1 MAERRMFSKKIID
14 SARFIKMPTSS
25 QALYFHMGV
34 RADDDGVVE
43 GYNVMRMIGATEDD
57 LKVLVAKGFVTILN
71 EDLVAYI
78 NDWKEH
84 NLIRADRKI
93 DSIYKDLLLQIVPE
107 VQILEPKQRSDVK
120 NKQVNTSN
128 GQPVDNQ
135 WTTNGQPMDVQMPS
149 MDGEMSAQDRLGK
162 DRLGKDRLGKDKSM
176 RKTIDYQKIVDMYND
191 TCVSFPRLKTL
202 SDSRKKAIKARF
214 NSGYTY
220 DDFKKLFEKAEQ
232 STFLK
237 GSNKN
242 NWSATFDWL
251 IKDSNMA
258 KVLDGN
264 YDNKSS
270 YQSDYSFETTKIGD
284 IEF

>member
-14 SARFIKMPTSS
+14 SARFLKMPISS

-43 GYNVMRMIGATEDD
+43 GYNVMKMTGATEDD
-57 LKVLVAKGFVTILN
+57 LKVLVAKGFVTVLN
-71 EDLVAYI
+71 DDLVSYI

-84 NLIRADRKI
+84 NLIRADRKV

-120 NKQVNTSN
+120 KKQSN
-128 GQPVDNQ
+128 QNVGQPMDVQ
-135 WTTNGQPMDVQMPS
+135 WTTNGQS

-162 DRLGKDRLGKDKSM
+162 DSIGEDRKGKDRLN
-176 RKTIDYQKIVDMYND
+176 IDYQRIVDMYND
-191 TCVSFPRLKTL
+191 ICISFPRLKTL
-202 SDSRKKAIKARF
+202 SDSRKKSIKARL
-214 NSGYTY
+214 NNGYTY
-220 DDFKKLFEKAEQ
+220 EDFENLFKKAEN
-232 STFLK
+232 SNFLK
-237 GSNKN
+237 GSNDR

-264 YDNKSS
+264 YDERNNSNASGFCKNDGTNNNCKR
-270 YQSDYSFETTKIGD
+270 QFGTIL
-284 IEF
+284 

>member
-14 SARFIKMPTSS
+14 SARFIKMPMSS

-84 NLIRADRKI
+84 NLIRADRKV
-93 DSIYKDLLLQIVPE
+93 DSIYKNLLLQIVPE
-107 VQILEPKQRSDVK
+107 VQLLEPKQRSDVK
-120 NKQVNTSN
+120 KKQSKEFS
-128 GQPVDNQ
+128 GQPMDVQ
-135 WTTNGQPMDVQMPS
+135 WTTNGQS
-149 MDGEMSAQDRLGK
+149 MDSEMSAQDRIGK
-162 DRLGKDRLGKDKSM
+162 DRLGQDNIGKDKRES
-176 RKTIDYQKIVDMYND
+176 IDYQRIVDMYND
-191 TCVSFPRLKTL
+191 TCVSFPHLKSL
-202 SDSRKKAIKARF
+202 SESRKKSIKSRF
-214 NSGYTY
+214 SSGYTY
-220 DDFKKLFEKAEQ
+220 EDFKQLFEKAEK

-237 GSNKN
+237 GSNSKN
-242 NWSATFDWL
+242 WFATFDWL
-251 IKDSNMA
+251 IKDGNIA

-264 YDNKSS
+264 YDDRRGYDGNVSRN
-270 YQSDYSFETTKIGD
+270 YQESGETSGQEQLGTFI
-284 IEF
+284 

>member
-1 MAERRMFSKKIID
+1 
-14 SARFIKMPTSS
+14 
-25 QALYFHMGV
+25 
-34 RADDDGVVE
+34 
-43 GYNVMRMIGATEDD
+43 
-57 LKVLVAKGFVTILN
+57 
-71 EDLVAYI
+71 
-78 NDWKEH
+78 
-84 NLIRADRKI
+84 
-93 DSIYKDLLLQIVPE
+93 
-107 VQILEPKQRSDVK
+107 
-120 NKQVNTSN
+120 
-128 GQPVDNQ
+128 
-135 WTTNGQPMDVQMPS
+135 MDVQMPS

>member
-14 SARFIKMPTSS
+14 SARFLKMPISS

-43 GYNVMRMIGATEDD
+43 GYNVMKMTGATEDD
-57 LKVLVAKGFVTILN
+57 LKVLVAKGFVTVLN
-71 EDLVAYI
+71 DDLVSYI

-84 NLIRADRKI
+84 NLIRADRKV

-120 NKQVNTSN
+120 KKQSN
-128 GQPVDNQ
+128 QNVRQPMDVK
-135 WTTNGQPMDVQMPS
+135 WTTNGQS

-162 DRLGKDRLGKDKSM
+162 DSIGEDRKGKDRLN
-176 RKTIDYQKIVDMYND
+176 IDYQRIVDMYND

-202 SDSRKKAIKARF
+202 SDSRKKSIKARF

-220 DDFKKLFEKAEQ
+220 EDFGNLFKKAEN
-232 STFLK
+232 SNFLK
-237 GSNKN
+237 GSNDR

-264 YDNKSS
+264 YDERNNSNASGFCKNDGTNNNCKR
-270 YQSDYSFETTKIGD
+270 QFGTIL
-284 IEF
+284 

>member
-1 MAERRMFSKKIID
+1 MAERRMFSKKIVD
-14 SARFIKMPTSS
+14 SARFIKMPVSS

-84 NLIRADRKI
+84 NLIRADRKV
-93 DSIYKDLLLQIVPE
+93 DSIYKNLLLQIVPE
-107 VQILEPKQRSDVK
+107 VQLLEPKQRSDVK
-120 NKQVNTSN
+120 KKQSKEFS
-128 GQPVDNQ
+128 GQPMDVQ
-135 WTTNGQPMDVQMPS
+135 WTTNGQS
-149 MDGEMSAQDRLGK
+149 MDSEMSAQDRIGK
-162 DRLGKDRLGKDKSM
+162 DRLEQDNIGKDK
-176 RKTIDYQKIVDMYND
+176 RENIDYQRIVDMYND
-191 TCVSFPRLKTL
+191 TCVSFPHLKTL
-202 SDSRKKAIKARF
+202 SDSRKKSIKARF
-214 NSGYTY
+214 NAGYTY
-220 DDFKKLFEKAEQ
+220 DDFKNLFSKAEK

-237 GSNKN
+237 GSNGR

-264 YDNKSS
+264 YDNKNSGNNI
-270 YQSDYSFETTKIGD
+270 QVNPTNSDMSEWGF
-284 IEF
+284 

>member
-34 RADDDGVVE
+34 RADDDGIVE

-84 NLIRADRKI
+84 NLIRADRKV

-107 VQILEPKQRSDVK
+107 VQLLEPKQRSDVK
-120 NKQVNTSN
+120 NKQVNTPN
-128 GQPVDNQ
+128 GRPVDNQ
-135 WTTNGQPMDVQMPS
+135 WTASGQPMDVQMQS
-149 MDGEMSAQDRLGK
+149 IDGEMSAQDRLGK
-162 DRLGKDRLGKDKSM
+162 DRLGKDRLGKDRRES
-176 RKTIDYQKIVDMYND
+176 IDYQRIVDMYND
-191 TCVSFPRLKTL
+191 TCVSFPRLKIL
-202 SDSRKKAIKARF
+202 SDNRKKAIKARF

-270 YQSDYSFETTKIGD
+270 FQSQYSFETTKIGD

>member
-34 RADDDGVVE
+34 RADDDGIVE

-84 NLIRADRKI
+84 NLIRADRKV

-107 VQILEPKQRSDVK
+107 VQLLEPKQRSDVK
-120 NKQVNTSN
+120 NKQVNPPD
-128 GQPVDNQ
+128 GRPVDNQ
-135 WTTNGQPMDVQMPS
+135 WTTNGRPMDVQMQS

-162 DRLGKDRLGKDKSM
+162 DSLRQDNIGKYIEDV
-176 RKTIDYQKIVDMYND
+176 QQ
-191 TCVSFPRLKTL
+191 
-202 SDSRKKAIKARF
+202 
-214 NSGYTY
+214 
-220 DDFKKLFEKAEQ
+220 AEQ
-232 STFLK
+232 STTKQKEVKHKYGEYLHVLLTDKQYTSLIEKYGQTIINGYIQKIDEWIQLK
-237 GSNKN
+237 GKSPYKDFNLAIQNWLKKDNVQPMIAN
-242 NWSATFDWL
+242 NQ
-251 IKDSNMA
+251 NQ
-258 KVLDGN
+258 
-264 YDNKSS
+264 DN
-270 YQSDYSFETTKIGD
+270 GGWW
-284 IEF
+284 

>member
-162 DRLGKDRLGKDKSM
+162 DKSM

>member
-14 SARFIKMPTSS
+14 SARFLKMPISS

-43 GYNVMRMIGATEDD
+43 GYNVMKMTGATEDD
-57 LKVLVAKGFVTILN
+57 LKVLVAKGFVTVLN
-71 EDLVAYI
+71 DDLVSYI

-84 NLIRADRKI
+84 NLIRADRKV
-93 DSIYKDLLLQIVPE
+93 DSIYKDLLLKIVPE

-120 NKQVNTSN
+120 KKQSAQNV
-128 GQPVDNQ
+128 GRPVDDQ
-135 WTTNGQPMDVQMPS
+135 WTTSGQP

-162 DRLGKDRLGKDKSM
+162 DRLGQDNIGKDRLY
-176 RKTIDYQKIVDMYND
+176 IDYQKIVNMYND

-202 SDSRKKAIKARF
+202 SDSRKKSIKARF

-220 DDFKKLFEKAEQ
+220 EDFENLFKKAEN
-232 STFLK
+232 SNFLK
-237 GSNKN
+237 GANSK

-264 YDNKSS
+264 YDSNYPVNSLPVQTEKDMSEWG
-270 YQSDYSFETTKIGD
+270 F
-284 IEF
+284 

>member
-1 MAERRMFSKKIID
+1 MAERRMFSKKIVD
-14 SARFIKMPTSS
+14 SARFIKMPVSS

-43 GYNVMRMIGATEDD
+43 GYNIMRMIGATEDD

-84 NLIRADRKI
+84 NLIRADRKV
-93 DSIYKDLLLQIVPE
+93 DSIYKNLLLQIVPE
-107 VQILEPKQRSDVK
+107 VQLLEPKQRSDVK
-120 NKQVNTSN
+120 KKQSKEFS
-128 GQPVDNQ
+128 GQLMDVQ
-135 WTTNGQPMDVQMPS
+135 WTTNGQPMDS
-149 MDGEMSAQDRLGK
+149 EMSAQDRIGK
-162 DRLGKDRLGKDKSM
+162 DRLDKDNIGKDK
-176 RKTIDYQKIVDMYND
+176 RENIDYQRIVDMYND

-202 SDSRKKAIKARF
+202 SDSRKKSIKARF
-214 NSGYTY
+214 NAGYTY
-220 DDFKKLFEKAEQ
+220 DDFKNLFSKAEQ

-237 GSNKN
+237 GSNN
-242 NWSATFDWL
+242 RNWSATFDWL

-264 YDNKSS
+264 YDNKNSGNNIQVNPTNDMS
-270 YQSDYSFETTKIGD
+270 EWGF
-284 IEF
+284 